1 MSSRRA
7 AFDRQL
13 EAFNVRDLE
22 SFVNAYDSDATISR
36 DETLFLNGREEIR
49 SFYHDRFRDPSL
61 HCDVI
66 RCVDLGE
73 RWLVA
78 HEKVSSVDSVVEVVA
93 VFEIENARIVRA
105 QLVTKSS

>member
-49 SFYHDRFRDPSL
+49 SFYQDRFRDPSL
-61 HCDVI
+61 HFDVI